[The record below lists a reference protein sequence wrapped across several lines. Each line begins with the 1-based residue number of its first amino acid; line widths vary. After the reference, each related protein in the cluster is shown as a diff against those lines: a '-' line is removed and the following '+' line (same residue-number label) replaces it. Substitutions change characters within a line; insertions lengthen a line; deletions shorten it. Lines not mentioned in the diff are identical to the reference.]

1 MESHNLFNYATSEL
15 SQDAFI
21 CWLMSFA
28 DDKKA
33 DQNIFKVSNLVL
45 QKLFNLHGI
54 NNYNFLDNIE
64 IKKQF
69 EKIDVLLII
78 TIRNEKY
85 TIIIE
90 DKTHTRNH
98 SNQLERYRDAV
109 LKNGFDKQRV
119 LGIYFKTEDQS
130 NYDSVVKSGY
140 KPFKRNDF
148 LDILRKGINL
158 GIKNN
163 IYLDYVAYLE
173 SIEQKYNSFNEI
185 PVYEKWNW
193 RGWCGF
199 FDETKNIKGTG
210 NWGYVSNPRGGF
222 IGYWWHWSEWKNNYR
237 TYLQLEES
245 KLCFK
250 LNVKSEFKSKSSKIG
265 RKLYKIISNINSSVK
280 RPNRISPGIT
290 VTFGYITE
298 YRVENKNKTIDINRT
313 LTLLKEAEDSII
325 QALDQV

>member
-222 IGYWWHWSEWKNNYR
+222 IGYWWHWSEWKNNFR

-280 RPNRISPGIT
+280 RPNRISQGIT